1 MKNSE
6 QYLKIFD
13 MLIIFQTISI
23 LNQFLNDILVIYT
36 KGKRYDY
43 ITELLIFIVFY
54 AAVELIKNKEMIY
67 YYFGIL
73 MFSYLNIFFS
83 FFTFYKKENGFKLE
97 VFIVM
102 TVLILI
108 YEFKFKVI
116 RKILERMSK
125 ADKLILIGYMLLL
138 LCSGEIINILFWL
151 KISTQM
157 SVIIH

>member
-1 MKNSE
+1 M
-6 QYLKIFD
+6 F
-13 MLIIFQTISI
+13 
-23 LNQFLNDILVIYT
+23 
-36 KGKRYDY
+36 Y
-43 ITELLIFIVFY
+43 I
-54 AAVELIKNKEMIY
+54 AVELIKNKEMIY

>member
-6 QYLKIFD
+6 KYLKIFD
-13 MLIIFQTISI
+13 MLIICQTISI

-36 KGKRYDY
+36 KGKKYDY
-43 ITELLIFIVFY
+43 ITELLIFIVVY
-54 AAVELIKNKEMIY
+54 IAVELIKNKEIIY

-73 MFSYLNIFFS
+73 MFSYLNIFFL
-83 FFTFYKKENGFKLE
+83 FFTFYKKGNGFKLE
-97 VFIVM
+97 ILIVM

-108 YEFKFKVI
+108 FEFRFKVM
-116 RKILERMSK
+116 RKILEKRSK
-125 ADKLILIGYMLLL
+125 ADKFILTGYILFL
-138 LCSGEIINILFWL
+138 LCLGEIINALFWL